1 MNDMNKKTIT
11 AIFLIALTAMVTI
24 GACSDHGT
32 VVDAQPGN
40 GDSTISF
47 AITVHPL
54 LLSNCGT
61 SGCHIGANPQ
71 HEFSVATYETIT
83 EVTHHGRHV
92 VPGFADSSALYIAVT
107 PRYTELGI
115 AGRMPFGRTPLSV
128 ADQNKIRDWIN
139 QGAEDN

>member
-1 MNDMNKKTIT
+1 MTSTK
-11 AIFLIALTAMVTI
+11 LIATLFIIAIAVMVAL
-24 GACSDHGT
+24 GACTDHGAGIT
-32 VVDAQPGN
+32 DPPGFPAVFF
-40 GDSTISF
+40 STDI
-47 AITVHPL
+47 HPL
-54 LLSNCGT
+54 LLNSCGF

-71 HEFSVATYETIT
+71 HGFSVATYATIM
-83 EVTHHGRHV
+83 EISQHGRHV

-128 ADQNKIRDWIN
+128 IDQNKIRDWIN